1 MNAKRL
7 ALVLCC
13 SVTAGLLLDICM
25 HLSVVVY
32 IFYETAK

>member
-1 MNAKRL
+1 MNAESL

-13 SVTAGLLLDICM
+13 SVTVGLLLDICL
-25 HLSVVVY
+25 HLSVVVP